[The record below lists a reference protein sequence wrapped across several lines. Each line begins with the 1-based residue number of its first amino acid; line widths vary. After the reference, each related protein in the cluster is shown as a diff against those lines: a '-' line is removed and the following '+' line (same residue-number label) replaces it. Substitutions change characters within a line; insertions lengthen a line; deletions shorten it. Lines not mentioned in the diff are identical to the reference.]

1 LGVEPMEQKL
11 RLGRVVA
18 LAVFFA
24 ALALSGWSLF
34 GKHSSFVL
42 FAFLAQLSLCF
53 FIGTESFGPIAA
65 LRSRASRVLARVF
78 CGPTPKNRYRY
89 QTIRSIAG
97 PPVN

>member
-1 LGVEPMEQKL
+1 MGVEPMEQKL

-78 CGPTPKNRYRY
+78 FVPF
-89 QTIRSIAG
+89 TIVVLGTGYYLAMVAIL
-97 PPVN
+97 